1 MLRDDVVFAAD
12 VSLPAELCWR
22 NGGLGPW
29 VGTSELAL
37 GLKLTRS

>member
-1 MLRDDVVFAAD
+1 VVVAAV

-29 VGTSELAL
+29 AGTSELAL
-37 GLKLTRS
+37 GLKFTRS